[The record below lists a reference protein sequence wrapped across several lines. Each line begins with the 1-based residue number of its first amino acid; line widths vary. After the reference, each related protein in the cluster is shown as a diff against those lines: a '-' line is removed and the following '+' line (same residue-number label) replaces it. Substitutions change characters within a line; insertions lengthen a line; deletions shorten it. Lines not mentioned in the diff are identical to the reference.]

1 MARAALRAPELRVE
15 VVVHVRVGDEA
26 DGAAR
31 RQAGLSPRCSDGGH
45 ERERRARYDQQDF
58 LPSSVYRL

>member
-1 MARAALRAPELRVE
+1 M
-15 VVVHVRVGDEA
+15 HVRVGDEA